1 LRKILLILFFIINLF
16 ALEQDFLSPSDAI
29 KFNFEKKDNKLI
41 VDLVLAKDIY
51 LYDEKLKISI
61 VKPSLLDITKELS
74 VQKPEMYHEFIVHF
88 NGLRIDIPHELLISK
103 FGKTLYTI
111 EAQYQGCSTNG
122 LCYAPMT
129 STIDLNLGAESLE
142 NNSSSVMFANV
153 QNDDLSESD
162 LITKSLKDGNIFI
175 VLLTFFGFGLLLSL
189 TPCIFPMIP
198 ILSSIIVQAGAKE
211 KLSSK
216 KGFLL
221 SFVYVLSMSFAYTIA
236 GVLAGLFGSNLQ
248 VALQDPYVL
257 SVFAFVFVLLAFSM
271 FGYFKLELPQ
281 SLQNRINKSSEGKE
295 KQGFVG
301 IAIMGFLSA
310 LIVGPCVA
318 APLAGA
324 LIYIGQTGD
333 AFLGGAALFVLSF
346 GMGIPLL
353 LIGLGAGKYMPKPG
367 AWMDSISK
375 VFGLLMLGIAI
386 YMLDRV
392 LDPTLIMYAW
402 AILMLASALYIQ
414 SYKHILIRLLS
425 TLLLLYGALVFIG
438 ASSGATN
445 VLNPLG
451 KFTSFTSVQGVN
463 NEIKFTYIKNIKEL
477 DEAIKNSSK
486 AVMLDFYAD
495 WCISC
500 KELENFT
507 FQDERVKKILINDF
521 LLLKADV
528 TKNNEDD
535 KALQKRFN
543 IVGPPGLIFWNKN
556 KKEIKSAKIVGYKSA
571 DDFLKTLNKVK

>member
-1 LRKILLILFFIINLF
+1 
-16 ALEQDFLSPSDAI
+16 
-29 KFNFEKKDNKLI
+29 
-41 VDLVLAKDIY
+41 
-51 LYDEKLKISI
+51 
-61 VKPSLLDITKELS
+61 
-74 VQKPEMYHEFIVHF
+74 
-88 NGLRIDIPHELLISK
+88 
-103 FGKTLYTI
+103 
-111 EAQYQGCSTNG
+111 
-122 LCYAPMT
+122 
-129 STIDLNLGAESLE
+129 
-142 NNSSSVMFANV
+142 
-153 QNDDLSESD
+153 
-162 LITKSLKDGNIFI
+162 
-175 VLLTFFGFGLLLSL
+175 
-189 TPCIFPMIP
+189 
-198 ILSSIIVQAGAKE
+198 
-211 KLSSK
+211 
-216 KGFLL
+216 
-221 SFVYVLSMSFAYTIA
+221 
-236 GVLAGLFGSNLQ
+236 
-248 VALQDPYVL
+248 
-257 SVFAFVFVLLAFSM
+257 
-271 FGYFKLELPQ
+271 
-281 SLQNRINKSSEGKE
+281 
-295 KQGFVG
+295 
-301 IAIMGFLSA
+301 
-310 LIVGPCVA
+310 
-318 APLAGA
+318 
-324 LIYIGQTGD
+324 
-333 AFLGGAALFVLSF
+333 
-346 GMGIPLL
+346 
-353 LIGLGAGKYMPKPG
+353 
-367 AWMDSISK
+367 
-375 VFGLLMLGIAI
+375 
-386 YMLDRV
+386 
-392 LDPTLIMYAW
+392 
-402 AILMLASALYIQ
+402 LYIQ